1 MDPRA
6 LIRLEVELEYGVA
19 LRGDVIPVTADNTRD
34 VPLVTIVRFADGYE
48 RLFREGLSGEQRAR
62 FTDEDAPSF
71 LAASPETLPY
81 RIIDCCWY
89 VIARIPDLSEFPDVT
104 ERDGRFVIERGGL
117 IVAEA
122 WSSQDGLYAA
132 EVEVETHS
140 DYRRRGYG
148 RQVVIAWAQHVRRAG
163 KIAFYSHLVSN
174 DASRALAASVGAEW
188 FADTREFFPKP

>member
-19 LRGDVIPVTADNTRD
+19 LRGDGIPVTAANTRD

-48 RLFREGLSGEQRAR
+48 RLFRERLSGEQRAR

-104 ERDGRFVIERGGL
+104 ERDGRFVIERDGL
-117 IVAEA
+117 IAAEA

-132 EVEVETHS
+132 EVEVETLS

-148 RQVVIAWAQHVRRAG
+148 RQVVAAWAQQVRRAG